1 MPVPGKKTE
10 GKTEYMISHR
20 PSEVG
25 PPAHDMFADVEGDGP
40 MSPSDLFKSP
50 EHYIGTKDRKDPVFL
65 ETKKQMEYIKSI
77 QGDPEAEITVYRSS
91 PEKELNDGDWV
102 SLSKE
107 YAKQAGYHPTDEAK
121 DIPVFEHKIKVKDL
135 KWDGNSLEEW
145 GYFPEE
151 VKLLLNAGRYA
162 SIFKQQ
168 VQGQNL
174 SYYDLESHPA
184 VLNEI
189 VKNSKAST
197 AQVQEYL
204 ETPYKQRNALQKE
217 SQVWRDI
224 DKAMNK
230 SKAEK
235 GALYN
240 LKEEF
245 ISQAP
250 EEWLMA
256 MIQAGYTY
264 QGSQRDSEL
273 FSDQLR
279 KGMAYTFPT
288 SSDFEGMYRKTRVES
303 AR

>member
-1 MPVPGKKTE
+1 M
-10 GKTEYMISHR
+10 
-20 PSEVG
+20 
-25 PPAHDMFADVEGDGP
+25 
-40 MSPSDLFKSP
+40 
-50 EHYIGTKDRKDPVFL
+50 
-65 ETKKQMEYIKSI
+65 
-77 QGDPEAEITVYRSS
+77 
-91 PEKELNDGDWV
+91 
-102 SLSKE
+102 
-107 YAKQAGYHPTDEAK
+107 
-121 DIPVFEHKIKVKDL
+121 
-135 KWDGNSLEEW
+135 
-145 GYFPEE
+145 
-151 VKLLLNAGRYA
+151 LNAGRYA